1 VSRLIWSV
9 LGRRIYPPSPEDQ
22 LRELHKR
29 INAAPISD
37 HYKHSLFF
45 YLLKDFSDG
54 DGEEVPIA
62 ESFAQ
67 KVHLE
72 KRFWTFVEGLWLL
85 DNLEYTFAVSNLTHP
100 SIIPTF
106 PDEIMAV
113 LLRHTSTPTASPDEA
128 ILPLAYYNC
137 ANPPLAGKEV
147 KTDFVKYMADRNVT
161 ETLFWIR
168 GRPEYEQRELLEVL
182 VEETL
187 DRNGWGPDDKTY
199 TREDKAM
206 EFVSL
211 PLTETEENWVETY
224 LIEGKGRTL
233 RGASD
238 TVEMR
243 RIATGRL
250 KEAAGNAGL
259 KGRKHDQVNWEVL
272 RDGVKRGLG
281 PRTDA

>member
-1 VSRLIWSV
+1 
-9 LGRRIYPPSPEDQ
+9 

-29 INAAPISD
+29 INGAPISD

-45 YLLKDFSDG
+45 YLLKDLSANDR
-54 DGEEVPIA
+54 EEIPI
-62 ESFAQ
+62 STRFAQ
-67 KVHLE
+67 EVHLE

-85 DNLEYTFAVSNLTHP
+85 DHLQYASAVGNLTHP

-106 PDEIMAV
+106 PDEIMSV
-113 LLRHTSTPTASPDEA
+113 LLRHASIATNLPDEA

-147 KTDFVKYMADRNVT
+147 KTEFVKYMADRNVT
-161 ETLFWIR
+161 ETLFWVR
-168 GRPEYEQRELLEVL
+168 ARPEYEQRQLLEVL

-187 DRNGWGPDDKTY
+187 DRNGWSPDDETY
-199 TREDKAM
+199 AREAKAM

-211 PLTETEENWVETY
+211 PLTETEEKWVETF
-224 LIEGKGRTL
+224 LTEGKGRTL
-233 RGASD
+233 RGAGD

-250 KEAAGNAGL
+250 KEAAGDAGL
-259 KGRKHDQVNWEVL
+259 KGRRHDQVNWEIL

-281 PRTDA
+281 PRKDA

>member
-1 VSRLIWSV
+1 
-9 LGRRIYPPSPEDQ
+9 
-22 LRELHKR
+22 
-29 INAAPISD
+29 
-37 HYKHSLFF
+37 
-45 YLLKDFSDG
+45 LKDFSDG